1 MMPALV
7 FNPNPYSRALQFLF
21 FWFLAA
27 LAGKRNN
34 PLITI
39 LIIIGIMAFNLLAP
53 YGRVLFSR
61 GLFRITEGALL
72 AGIQRGVTLEGLIM
86 LSRAAIRRDL
96 RLPGSFGEL
105 IGESFRI
112 LTFVQERKNSITRK
126 TFVRDIDNL
135 MIELSGTE
143 VSMVAEKGRSPARPP
158 AAGRIILAAAV
169 ILAWLPWLRGA
180 SVI

>member
-7 FNPNPYSRALQFLF
+7 FTPNPYSRVLQFLF
-21 FWFLAA
+21 FWFLAF

-34 PLITI
+34 PLVTI
-39 LIIIGIMAFNLLAP
+39 LIVLGIVGFNLLAP
-53 YGRVLFSR
+53 YGRVLVSR

-86 LSRAAIRRDL
+86 LSRVAIRRDL
-96 RLPGSFGEL
+96 RLPGFFGEL
-105 IGESFRI
+105 VGESFRI
-112 LTFVQERKNSITRK
+112 LAFVQEQKNTITRK

-135 MIELSGTE
+135 MIALSGDEDPHTA
-143 VSMVAEKGRSPARPP
+143 VEKRRSPARP